1 MGRLQGILTGTPMP
15 APADILRHLS
25 FAAIDFESAGAAPG
39 ETDQPVQI
47 GIARIDGTAGAIR
60 TWTSYIAVTRPVR
73 WTASK
78 IHGITTE
85 MLAEA
90 PPYISLWPPIKEHL
104 EGTVAIGHN
113 HSTEQR
119 FLRQF
124 PGHGFGPWLDTLAL
138 ARACLP
144 ALPSHSLGAI
154 ASALGLTEQ
163 ISAIVPG
170 KTWHDALYDATASLC
185 ILLCLIRELQLEDA
199 PLDRLG
205 FALTF

>member
-1 MGRLQGILTGTPMP
+1 MP
-15 APADILRHLS
+15 SPADIISNLS

-47 GIARIDGTAGAIR
+47 GIARIDGAAGSIR
-60 TWTSYIAVTRPVR
+60 TWTSYIAATRPIR

-85 MLAEA
+85 MLAGA
-90 PPYISLWPPIKEHL
+90 PPYISLWPQIRERL
-104 EGTVAIGHN
+104 ENCIVIGHN
-113 HSTEQR
+113 HATEQR

-144 ALPSHSLGAI
+144 TLPSHGLGDA
-154 ASALGLTEQ
+154 AEAPGLTEH
-163 ISAIVPG
+163 IASVVPG

-185 ILLCLIRELQLEDA
+185 ILLRIIRELHLENA

-205 FALTF
+205 FALSR